1 MFSNRRRLARLA
13 DPRLHGQFPVR
24 GLYQALAVASM
35 CIQEQAVTR
44 PLIADVVTALS
55 YLSSHTYESNAAQNS
70 TVEGIGRDFDAL
82 GGRVRRNERNGRR
95 SSRNETSS
103 IKKHLNQKDLDR
115 EKAVAEAKLW
125 GENLRRANAQID
137 SNHSDPV

>member
-1 MFSNRRRLARLA
+1 MFSNRRKLARLA
-13 DPRLHGQFPVR
+13 DPRLRGKFPMR

-55 YLSSHTYESNAAQNS
+55 YLSSHTYDSDAAQDS
-70 TVEGIGRDFDAL
+70 TVAGIGRDLDAM
-82 GGRVRRNERNGRR
+82 RDVRREERNGRR
-95 SSRNETSS
+95 SSRNENSS

-125 GENLRRANAQID
+125 GENLRRANAQINSND
-137 SNHSDPV
+137 SNPV